1 MQKPCV
7 YISVVGFTD
16 VERHALNTVFRLSS
30 EREPTYAP
38 WLSSGNAGY
47 GVRAEVALVDGE
59 CSEAVVHR
67 AREAHEDQRL
77 IWVGD
82 NAPAHAWRVL
92 DRPIHWASLLND
104 LDMVYAARQADSGQ
118 IDLDVSTP
126 TPLDVGFLES
136 GSLGLR
142 PSRYRR
148 ALLVGAS
155 EEHTMY
161 LKGRLALAAL
171 VEIDEAQS
179 NEVAMD
185 LMGRYDYVIGILNM
199 DNPQVDA
206 WTLAQQFRQ
215 RNPQAVTLGMSEH
228 AGPLADWWSKRRMKQ
243 SSRRIGVH
251 ALVAKPPRPWELAQW
266 LETI

>member
-7 YISVVGFTD
+7 YVSVVGFTD
-16 VERHALNTVFRLSS
+16 VERHALNTIFRLSS

-38 WLSSGNAGY
+38 WLNASGGY
-47 GVRAEVALVDGE
+47 GVPAEVALVDGE

-67 AREAHEDQRL
+67 AREAHEGQRL

-82 NAPAHAWRVL
+82 DPPPHAWRVL
-92 DRPIHWASLLND
+92 ERPIHWASLLND

-126 TPLDVGFLES
+126 TPLDASLMEL

-148 ALLVGAS
+148 ALLVGAN
-155 EEHTMY
+155 EENTMY
-161 LKGRLALAAL
+161 LKGRLSLAAV
-171 VEIDEAQS
+171 VEVDEAQS
-179 NEVAMD
+179 NEAAMD
-185 LMGRYDYVIGILNM
+185 LMGRYEYVIAILNM
-199 DNPQVDA
+199 DNSQVDA
-206 WTLAQQFRQ
+206 WSLAQQFRQ

-228 AGPLADWWSKRRMKQ
+228 AGPLADWWSRRRMKQ
-243 SSRRIGVH
+243 SSRRTGVH